1 MAFRVTGTEKLERLA
16 TVLADHADGKAL
28 KNKLRKGIRA
38 ETGDITKDQRASLAA
53 GLPKRG
59 GAAAT
64 ISGESKFSTRTGLV
78 ATRGVSVDIVD
89 SWKGHD
95 MPAIDAGTLRHPLF
109 GHRKHWFDT
118 RIKGRLLT
126 RPFLQHRRGIE
137 RRIIVGLDELAA
149 EIARET

>member
-1 MAFRVTGTEKLERLA
+1 MEFRVTGTEKLTRLA
-16 TVLADHADGKAL
+16 VVLADHADGKAL

-38 ETGDITKDQRASLAA
+38 ETGAITKDQRASLAA

-64 ISGESKFSTRTGLV
+64 ISGESKLSTRTGL
-78 ATRGVSVDIVD
+78 AGRGVSVDIVD
-89 SWKGHD
+89 SWKGHN
-95 MPAIDAGTLRHPLF
+95 MPAIDAGTLRHPLYGNR
-109 GHRKHWFDT
+109 GHWYTT
-118 RIKGRLLT
+118 RIKRNLLT
-126 RPFLQHRRGIE
+126 RPFLKHRRGIE

>member
-1 MAFRVTGTEKLERLA
+1 MRIRVTGEEKLTRLA
-16 TVLADHADGKAL
+16 AVLADHADGKAL

-38 ETGDITKDQRASLAA
+38 ETGDITKDQRASLAS

-64 ISGESKFSTRTGLV
+64 ISGESKFSTRTGL
-78 ATRGVSVDIVD
+78 AGRGVSVDIVD

-95 MPAIDAGTLRHPLF
+95 MPAIDDGTLRHPLY
-109 GHRKHWFDT
+109 GNRKHWYDT
-118 RIKGRLLT
+118 RIKRNLLT
-126 RPFLQHRRGIE
+126 KPFLKHRRGIE